1 MMRVRS
7 KFREDEEFIY
17 QFPFVPSTC
26 LMDPQIR
33 RIQVQEKEE
42 IVNVRTFVKEKSIFK
57 PWRED
62 TEKLYEQCAALDF
75 KYWKLPRLK
84 KLQKDPN
91 DLKMCQDQ
99 VL

>member
-1 MMRVRS
+1 M
-7 KFREDEEFIY
+7 
-17 QFPFVPSTC
+17 
-26 LMDPQIR
+26 
-33 RIQVQEKEE
+33 
-42 IVNVRTFVKEKSIFK
+42 RTFVKEKSIFK